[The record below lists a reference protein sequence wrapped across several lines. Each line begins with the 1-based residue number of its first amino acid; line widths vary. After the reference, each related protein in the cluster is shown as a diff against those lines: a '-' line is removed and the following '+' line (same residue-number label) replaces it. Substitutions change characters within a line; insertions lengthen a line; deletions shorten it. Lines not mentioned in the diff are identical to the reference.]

1 MSEEMEMEMEREKG
15 WGEGLSILT
24 SDTFGVSSRTSRHN
38 YMSLQSDLI
47 YKEENFSSSSS
58 RYAADP
64 NS

>member
-1 MSEEMEMEMEREKG
+1 MEIEREKG

-24 SDTFGVSSRTSRHN
+24 RDTFWVSSRTSRHN
-38 YMSLQSDLI
+38 YMSLQSDLM